1 MLSKQQPTQQPTLH
15 LTARGYKYWAENKHR
30 REDNGVKTIHQLS
43 GAKQPPPRIV
53 QAQIKHIKNNI
64 TTLWAGLSDSFLL

>member
-30 REDNGVKTIHQLS
+30 RGDNRVRPLISYQGQNNRRQALS
-43 GAKQPPPRIV
+43 KL
-53 QAQIKHIKNNI
+53 KDN
-64 TTLWAGLSDSFLL
+64 T

>member
-30 REDNGVKTIHQLS
+30 REDNRVKTINQLS

-53 QAQIKHIKNNI
+53 HAQIKHIKNNI
-64 TTLWAGLSDSFLL
+64 SVGGTE